1 MENLDEIW
9 QTSVNG
15 EIYETSFAGLVEWIA
30 EGSLHPQD
38 KVRRGNLRWIEAN
51 KVPALHRFFNARQLE
66 ATNQVVTSTNLQN
79 TTPPP
84 QAQNFSVNS
93 TQPVTQNFIA
103 PPPPTFYKDLTPEAE
118 RKYCVIHTDANA
130 KYNCETCGNYF
141 CKACP
146 QNQVCPMCGALCK
159 MIEAPVINQPI
170 VHQPLSQANPNQEVF
185 IDDDVRKA
193 ANWCYWKAGI
203 TVLNAFIGLTGTLWA
218 FFLGMT
224 LPQIFQGMAV
234 GASEE
239 LQIKGTN
246 GFHVV
251 AFILSLACAGFMFFL
266 GKKSAKGKKW
276 AIIWGLVI
284 FSCDG
289 LLYLLSIGEADGI
302 KSAIFGVGVHVI
314 AIVYFS
320 KALQSLKK

>member
-1 MENLDEIW
+1 MENSNEIW
-9 QTSVNG
+9 QTSING
-15 EIYETSFAGLVEWIA
+15 EIYETSFEGLVEWIS
-30 EGSLHPQD
+30 EGSLLPQD

-51 KVPALHRFFNARQLE
+51 KVPALHRFFNAKQLE
-66 ATNQVVTSTNLQN
+66 STNQVITSTNIQN
-79 TTPPP
+79 HAPPET
-84 QAQNFSVNS
+84 QNFSVNS
-93 TQPVTQNFIA
+93 PPPVVQSFQA

-118 RKYCVIHTDANA
+118 RTNCAIHTDADA
-130 KYNCETCGNYF
+130 KFHCETCSNYF

-146 QNQVCPMCGALCK
+146 AGVVCPMCGAACK
-159 MIEAPVINQPI
+159 AIDVPIMRPSVAP
-170 VHQPLSQANPNQEVF
+170 QPLPQANPNQEVF
-185 IDDDVRKA
+185 INDDVRKA
-193 ANWCYWKAGI
+193 ANWCYWKAGL
-203 TVLNAFIGLTGTLWA
+203 TAVNAFIGLTGTLWA

-251 AFILSLACAGFMFFL
+251 AFVLSLACAGFMFFL

-284 FSCDG
+284 FVCDA
-289 LLYLLSIGEADGI
+289 LLYLLSISAEDGI
-302 KSAIFGVGVHVI
+302 KSAIFGVGVHII